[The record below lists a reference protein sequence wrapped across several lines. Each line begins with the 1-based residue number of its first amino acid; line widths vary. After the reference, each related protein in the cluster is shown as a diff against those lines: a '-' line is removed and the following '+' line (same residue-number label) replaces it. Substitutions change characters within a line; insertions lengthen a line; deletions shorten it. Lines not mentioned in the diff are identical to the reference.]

1 MSLKKQY
8 SNKLFWELVKKWRDG
23 FNYNGIDGIMFLILN
38 ESKMSRETGVKFGQ
52 YALKVV

>member
-1 MSLKKQY
+1 MSPKKQY

-23 FNYNGIDGIMFLILN
+23 FNYNGIDGMFLILN